1 MTGTPQTA
9 MQPEALDAQK
19 TQATLLFVDDE
30 ANILSALK
38 RLFHSSGYR
47 ILTAESGTAGLD
59 ILEREKV
66 DLIISDMRMPEMS
79 GVQFLEQARA
89 RWPDSVRILLT
100 GYADITSTIDA
111 INKGQIYRYISKP
124 WEDHDMI
131 LLVRQAL
138 ERKELEQEK
147 KRLDALTQRQN
158 AELKELNSSLEQK
171 VQDRTAELRQTM
183 DFLNL
188 AHEKLKKGF
197 LTSIHVFSNLIELR
211 EGVAAGHSRRVAD
224 LARKI
229 ALRMGLS
236 ELETQDVLIAGLL
249 HDIGKFALPDKLLQ
263 KPFGALTSEE
273 RAEVV
278 KHPVLGQATLMA
290 LEQLKEAAKLIR
302 SHHERFDG
310 IGYPDGLIGT
320 AIPLGAR
327 ILALAN
333 DYDALQIGTLAS
345 KRMSAAEAGSFIEG
359 ERGKRYDPKVVNAFL
374 SVMGMD
380 TDPGPGLAVKP
391 GQLTPG
397 MVLARD
403 IVTHDGVMLLSK
415 EFMLDE
421 NLITQIQNFAKTDS
435 VPLTIFIHPE
445 RG

>member
-1 MTGTPQTA
+1 
-9 MQPEALDAQK
+9 MQPEAQEA
-19 TQATLLFVDDE
+19 QATLLFVDDE

-38 RLFHSSGYR
+38 RLFHPSGYR
-47 ILTAESGTAGLD
+47 ILTAESGKAGLD

-79 GVQFLEQARA
+79 GAQFLEQARA

-111 INKGQIYRYISKP
+111 INKGRIYRYISKP

-158 AELKELNSSLEQK
+158 EELKQLNSSLEQK
-171 VQDRTAELRQTM
+171 VQDRTAELRQAM

-188 AHEKLKKGF
+188 AHEKLKNGF

-211 EGVAAGHSRRVAD
+211 EGAAAGHSRRVAD

-229 ALRMGLS
+229 AQRMGLS
-236 ELETQDVLIAGLL
+236 ESETQDVLIAGLL

-263 KPFGALTSEE
+263 KPFGALTPEE

-278 KHPVLGQATLMA
+278 KHPALGQAALMA
-290 LEQLKEAAKLIR
+290 LEQLKEAARLIR

-310 IGYPDGLIGT
+310 LGYPDGLIGL
-320 AIPLGAR
+320 AIPPGAR

-345 KRMSAAEAGSFIEG
+345 KRMSAAETRSFIEG
-359 ERGKRYDPKVVNAFL
+359 NRGKRYDPKVVDAFFG
-374 SVMGMD
+374 VTGMAAPSAES
-380 TDPGPGLAVKP
+380 PGPELAVSP
-391 GQLTPG
+391 GQLRPG

-403 IVTHDGVMLLSK
+403 IVTRDGVLLLSK

-421 NLITQIQNFAKTDS
+421 GLIAQIQNYEKTDGT
-435 VPLTIFIHPE
+435 PLTLFIKPG
-445 RG
+445 RK

>member
-1 MTGTPQTA
+1 MTGIPQTA
-9 MQPEALDAQK
+9 TQPEALEA
-19 TQATLLFVDDE
+19 QATLLFVDDE

-38 RLFHSSGYR
+38 RLFHPSGYR
-47 ILTAESGTAGLD
+47 ILTAESGKAGLG

-79 GVQFLEQARA
+79 GAQFLEQARA

-111 INKGQIYRYISKP
+111 INKGRIYRYISKP

-138 ERKELEQEK
+138 ERKVLEQEK

-158 AELKELNSSLEQK
+158 EELKELNGSLEQK
-171 VQDRTAELRQTM
+171 VQDRTAELRQAM

-188 AHEKLKKGF
+188 AHENLKKGF

-211 EGVAAGHSRRVAD
+211 EGALAGHSRRVAD

-229 ALRMGLS
+229 AQRMGLS
-236 ELETQDVLIAGLL
+236 ESETQDVLIAGLL

-263 KPFGALTSEE
+263 NPFGALTPEE

-278 KHPVLGQATLMA
+278 KHPALGQAALMA
-290 LEQLKEAAKLIR
+290 LEQLKEAARLIR
-302 SHHERFDG
+302 SHHEHFDG
-310 IGYPDGLIGT
+310 MGYPDGLIGT

-345 KRMSAAEAGSFIEG
+345 KRMSAAETSSFIEG
-359 ERGKRYDPKVVNAFL
+359 NRGKRYDRKEVDAFFH
-374 SVMGMD
+374 
-380 TDPGPGLAVKP
+380 
-391 GQLTPG
+391 
-397 MVLARD
+397 
-403 IVTHDGVMLLSK
+403 VTG
-415 EFMLDE
+415 
-421 NLITQIQNFAKTDS
+421 TA
-435 VPLTIFIHPE
+435 P
-445 RG
+445 